1 MLANGIW
8 SKSCGNVDAV
18 DRKDSLMMTMMMMN
32 DKSANFECV
41 VQVHHVFLEDG
52 NFIEVQS

>member
-1 MLANGIW
+1 
-8 SKSCGNVDAV
+8 VDAV

-41 VQVHHVFLEDG
+41 VQVRHVFLEDG